1 MKLNLKLGDGFF
13 NLNLQAI
20 TENSQISDKS
30 WLSYSRNFI
39 GKPTDYRYNK
49 PWNFKATIPAN
60 SFI

>member
-39 GKPTDYRYNK
+39 GKPT
-49 PWNFKATIPAN
+49 
-60 SFI
+60 